1 VPWRRYHAYLR
12 WHAASDRARAFQQ
25 AYPECRGGDITHIFR
40 DIRPRT
46 GLGRFSR
53 HIQSAV
59 THILRDMRPRTGLGL
74 FSRHIQSAVAAI
86 SRISD
91 VKCGPGPGLRSS
103 AGISRVPW
111 RRYHANLRWHAASDW
126 PWGLQQA
133 YPECHAGL
141 GLALG
146 ASAGI
151 TRSGV
156 GDITHIVRYM
166 RPRTGL
172 GRFSR
177 HIQSAVAAK

>member
-59 THILRDMRPRTGLGL
+59 THIFRDMRPRTGLGL

-103 AGISRVPW
+103 AGISRVPL
-111 RRYHANLRWHAASDW
+111 RQYHANLRWHAASDW

-151 TRSGV
+151 TRCGV